1 MAKRAVKKGSKAL
14 LFDRLALNGD
24 TASSEQQPLRYFA
37 IEDVKQSIAKELSNL
52 LNTRRAGSNFS
63 PDIATTTLSYGIGDY
78 AGRSFKNSQ
87 DLSYIAKDIKN
98 AIIKF
103 EPRLSSVEVEIPE
116 DQRINGEP
124 TVIIEGSLK
133 LENID
138 HQFSFEVG
146 LHSETFGDG

>member
-14 LFDRLALNGD
+14 LFDRLTLNGD
-24 TASSEQQPLRYFA
+24 TSSWETQPLRYFA
-37 IEDVKQSIAKELSNL
+37 VEEVKQSIAKELSNL
-52 LNTRRAGSNFS
+52 LNTRRAASGFP
-63 PDIATTTLSYGIGDY
+63 PDIAATTLSYGIGDY

-116 DQRINGEP
+116 EQRINGEP
-124 TVIIEGSLK
+124 IVIIEGSLK
-133 LENID
+133 LENVD

-146 LHSETFGDG
+146 LHSERFGDG

>member
-1 MAKRAVKKGSKAL
+1 MAKRAVNKGSKAL

-24 TASSEQQPLRYFA
+24 TSSSESQPLRYFA
-37 IEDVKQSIAKELSNL
+37 AEDVKQSIAKELSNL
-52 LNTRRAGSNFS
+52 LNTRRSTSNFP
-63 PDIATTTLSYGIGDY
+63 PDIAASALAYGIGDY

-87 DLSYIAKDIKN
+87 DLNHIAKDIKN

-124 TVIIEGSLK
+124 IVIIQGSLK
-133 LENID
+133 LENVD

-146 LHSETFGDG
+146 LHSDTFGDG

>member
-14 LFDRLALNGD
+14 LFDRLTLNGD
-24 TASSEQQPLRYFA
+24 TSSSETQPLRYFA
-37 IEDVKQSIAKELSNL
+37 VEEVKQSIAKELSNL
-52 LNTRRAGSNFS
+52 LNTRRAASGFP
-63 PDIATTTLSYGIGDY
+63 PDISATTLSYGIGDY

-116 DQRINGEP
+116 EQRINGEP
-124 TVIIEGSLK
+124 IVIIEGSLM
-133 LENID
+133 LENVV